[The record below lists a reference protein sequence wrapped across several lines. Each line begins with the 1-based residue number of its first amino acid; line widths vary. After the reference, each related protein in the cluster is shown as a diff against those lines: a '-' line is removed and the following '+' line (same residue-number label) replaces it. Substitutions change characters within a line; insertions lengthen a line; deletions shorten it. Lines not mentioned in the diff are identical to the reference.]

1 MKDAK
6 RAVDIVM
13 EMLDVV
19 EPAQEDVMEDAS
31 GNFRFVLDY
40 FFFSFLFPSLF
51 SLFLIS
57 SVNLILLVCLLT
69 SLDYEALKSVFIN

>member
-40 FFFSFLFPSLF
+40 FSFQLSLFLHFSLF
-51 SLFLIS
+51 S
-57 SVNLILLVCLLT
+57 
-69 SLDYEALKSVFIN
+69 

>member
-31 GNFRFVLDY
+31 GNFRFVLDF
-40 FFFSFLFPSLF
+40 FFFSFLFP

>member
-40 FFFSFLFPSLF
+40 FFFQLSFSFTFLSFLN
-51 SLFLIS
+51 FLS
-57 SVNLILLVCLLT
+57 Q
-69 SLDYEALKSVFIN
+69 LDIIGMSFNFFRL

>member
-40 FFFSFLFPSLF
+40 FFFQLSFSFTFLSFLN
-51 SLFLIS
+51 FLS
-57 SVNLILLVCLLT
+57 Q
-69 SLDYEALKSVFIN
+69 LDIIGMSFNFIRL

>member
-40 FFFSFLFPSLF
+40 FSFQLSFSFT
-51 SLFLIS
+51 FLNFLS
-57 SVNLILLVCLLT
+57 Q
-69 SLDYEALKSVFIN
+69 LDIIGMSFNFIRL